1 LSAFLPYDEKA
12 LLFRLAAGDEDAFAA
27 LYRHYQGALD
37 LFLTRFVKSPQLA
50 EDLSQE
56 IFLKIWE
63 QREKLREL
71 LSFRA
76 FLFIVARNYTLNIL
90 QKAGRSNAAMGE
102 ITRHVL
108 SLHTQSPTEDAV
120 LSREYQDFLDRT
132 IQSLPPRAREVF
144 RLCRQQQL
152 SYEEVAAQ
160 LGISRNSVKNHMV
173 HSMKI
178 LRTSVERDLQIP
190 LSLFLLILYGR

>member
-1 LSAFLPYDEKA
+1 MSAFLPYDEKA

>member
-12 LLFRLAAGDEDAFAA
+12 LLFQLAAGDEEAFASV
-27 LYRHYQGALD
+27 YRHYQGALD
-37 LFLTRFVKSPQLA
+37 HFLTRFVKSPQLA

-63 QREKLREL
+63 QREKLSEL

-76 FLFIVARNYTLNIL
+76 FLFTVARNYTLNIL
-90 QKAGRSNAAMGE
+90 HKAGRSQAAMGE
-102 ITRHVL
+102 ITRHAL
-108 SLHTQSPTEDAV
+108 SQHAQSQTEDVV
-120 LSREYQDFLDRT
+120 LSREYQEFLDRV
-132 IQSLPPRAREVF
+132 IQNLPPRAREVF

-173 HSMKI
+173 HSMKV

>member
-1 LSAFLPYDEKA
+1 LSALHPYDEKA
-12 LLFRLAAGDEDAFAA
+12 LLFRLAAGDEDAFAS
-27 LYRHYQGALD
+27 LYHHYQASLD

-71 LSFRA
+71 MSFRA

-90 QKAGRSNAAMGE
+90 HKAGRSSAAMGE
-102 ITRHVL
+102 ITRHAL
-108 SLHTQSPTEDAV
+108 SQHTQSPTEDAV
-120 LSREYQDFLDRT
+120 LSREYQEFLDRT
-132 IQSLPPRAREVF
+132 IKSLPPRAREVF